1 MWKGGGKGEVF
12 PVNNSDNICITNN
25 YLKANEVFKNLSV
38 VLKVLTTLTL
48 FLTVLFDSIFL
59 NHDNKV
65 ELLVA
70 FGLLSGALGD
80 FFLEFDR
87 FFIPGMGAFLLGHIF
102 YVLGF
107 YKMGG
112 IPSFGIIFVLLLT
125 GIGYFLFL
133 KRFLSKEKLAVFLY
147 VLAISTMVAFSS
159 VNVVAFSGAIL
170 FFLSDLL
177 LSYDKYVKRIPNR
190 DLLVLLL
197 YFAGQL
203 LITLSVVL

>member
-1 MWKGGGKGEVF
+1 MKFFLLTTATILASLTIV
-12 PVNNSDNICITNN
+12 
-25 YLKANEVFKNLSV
+25 LKQLKVLKNLSIL
-38 VLKVLTTLTL
+38 LKVLTTLTL
-48 FLTVLFDSIFL
+48 FLAVLSDSVFQ
-59 NHDNKV
+59 NHNNKV

-107 YKMGG
+107 YKMWG
-112 IPSFGIIFVLLLT
+112 IPSFGIIVTLLLS
-125 GIGYFLFL
+125 GFGYFLFL

-147 VLAISTMVAFSS
+147 VLAICTMVAFSS
-159 VNVVAFSGAIL
+159 GRIVAFSGAIL
-170 FFLSDLL
+170 FFLSDLV

-190 DLLVLLL
+190 DLLVLSL

-203 LITLSVVL
+203 FISLSVVL

>member
-1 MWKGGGKGEVF
+1 VVVRVKFFLLTTATVF
-12 PVNNSDNICITNN
+12 ASLTIV
-25 YLKANEVFKNLSV
+25 LKQLKVLKNLSIL
-38 VLKVLTTLTL
+38 LKVLTTLTL
-48 FLTVLFDSIFL
+48 FLAVLSDSVFL
-59 NHDNKV
+59 NHNNKV

-107 YKMGG
+107 YKMWG
-112 IPSFGIIFVLLLT
+112 IPSFGIIVTLLLS
-125 GIGYFLFL
+125 GFGYFLFL

-147 VLAISTMVAFSS
+147 VLAICTMVAFSS
-159 VNVVAFSGAIL
+159 VRIVAFSGAIL

-177 LSYDKYVKRIPNR
+177 LSYDKYVRRIPNR
-190 DLLVLLL
+190 DLLVLSL

-203 LITLSVVL
+203 FISLSVVL

>member
-1 MWKGGGKGEVF
+1 VKFFLLTTATVF
-12 PVNNSDNICITNN
+12 ASLTIV
-25 YLKANEVFKNLSV
+25 LKQLKVLKNLSIL
-38 VLKVLTTLTL
+38 LKVLTTLTL
-48 FLTVLFDSIFL
+48 FLAVLSDSVFQ
-59 NHDNKV
+59 NRNNKV

-107 YKMGG
+107 YKMWG
-112 IPSFGIIFVLLLT
+112 IPSFGIIVTLLLS
-125 GIGYFLFL
+125 GFGYFLFL
-133 KRFLSKEKLAVFLY
+133 KRFLSEEKLAVFLY
-147 VLAISTMVAFSS
+147 VLAICTMVAFSS
-159 VNVVAFSGAIL
+159 GRIVAFSGAIL
-170 FFLSDLL
+170 FFLSDLF

-190 DLLVLLL
+190 DLLVLSL

-203 LITLSVVL
+203 FISLSVVL

>member
-1 MWKGGGKGEVF
+1 VVVRVKFFLLTTATILASLTIV
-12 PVNNSDNICITNN
+12 
-25 YLKANEVFKNLSV
+25 LKQLKVLKNLSIL
-38 VLKVLTTLTL
+38 LKVLTTLTL
-48 FLTVLFDSIFL
+48 FLAVLSDSVFQ
-59 NHDNKV
+59 NRNNKV

-107 YKMGG
+107 YKMWG
-112 IPSFGIIFVLLLT
+112 IPSFGIIVTLLLS
-125 GIGYFLFL
+125 GFGYFLFL

-147 VLAISTMVAFSS
+147 VLAICTMVAFSS
-159 VNVVAFSGAIL
+159 VRIVAFSGAIL

-177 LSYDKYVKRIPNR
+177 LSYDKYVRRIPNR
-190 DLLVLLL
+190 DLLVLSL

-203 LITLSVVL
+203 FISLSVVL

>member
-1 MWKGGGKGEVF
+1 VVVRVKFFLLTTATVF
-12 PVNNSDNICITNN
+12 ASLTIV
-25 YLKANEVFKNLSV
+25 LKQLKVLENLSIL
-38 VLKVLTTLTL
+38 LKVLTTLTL
-48 FLTVLFDSIFL
+48 FLAVLSDSVFL
-59 NHDNKV
+59 NHNNKV

-107 YKMGG
+107 YKMWG
-112 IPSFGIIFVLLLT
+112 IPSFGIIVTLLLS
-125 GIGYFLFL
+125 GFGYFLFL

-147 VLAISTMVAFSS
+147 VLAICTMVAFSS
-159 VNVVAFSGAIL
+159 VRIVAFSGAIL
-170 FFLSDLL
+170 FFLSDLF

-190 DLLVLLL
+190 DLLVLSL

-203 LITLSVVL
+203 FISLSVVL

>member
-1 MWKGGGKGEVF
+1 VKFFLLTTATILASLTIV
-12 PVNNSDNICITNN
+12 
-25 YLKANEVFKNLSV
+25 LKQLKVLKNLSIL
-38 VLKVLTTLTL
+38 LKVLTTLTL
-48 FLTVLFDSIFL
+48 FLAVLSDSVFQ
-59 NHDNKV
+59 NHNNKV

-107 YKMGG
+107 YKMWG
-112 IPSFGIIFVLLLT
+112 IPSFGIIVTLLLS
-125 GIGYFLFL
+125 GFGYFLFL

-147 VLAISTMVAFSS
+147 VLAICTMVAFSS
-159 VNVVAFSGAIL
+159 GRIVAFSGAIL
-170 FFLSDLL
+170 FFLSDLV

-190 DLLVLLL
+190 DLLVLSL

-203 LITLSVVL
+203 FISLSVVL

>member
-1 MWKGGGKGEVF
+1 MKFFLLTTATVF
-12 PVNNSDNICITNN
+12 ASLTIV
-25 YLKANEVFKNLSV
+25 LKQLKVLKNLSIL
-38 VLKVLTTLTL
+38 LKVLTTLTL
-48 FLTVLFDSIFL
+48 FLVVLSDSVFL
-59 NHDNKV
+59 NHNNKV

-107 YKMGG
+107 YKMWG
-112 IPSFGIIFVLLLT
+112 IPSFGIIVTLLLS
-125 GIGYFLFL
+125 GFGYFLFL

-147 VLAISTMVAFSS
+147 VLAICTMVAFSS
-159 VNVVAFSGAIL
+159 VRIVAFSGAIL

-177 LSYDKYVKRIPNR
+177 LSYDKYVRRIPNR
-190 DLLVLLL
+190 DLLVLSL

-203 LITLSVVL
+203 FISLSVVL

>member
-1 MWKGGGKGEVF
+1 VVVRVKFFLLTTATVF
-12 PVNNSDNICITNN
+12 ASLTIV
-25 YLKANEVFKNLSV
+25 LKQLKVLENLSIL
-38 VLKVLTTLTL
+38 LKVLTTLTL
-48 FLTVLFDSIFL
+48 FLAVLSDSVFL
-59 NHDNKV
+59 NHNNKV

-102 YVLGF
+102 YVLRF
-107 YKMGG
+107 YKMWG
-112 IPSFGIIFVLLLT
+112 IPSFGIIFTLLLS
-125 GIGYFLFL
+125 GFGYFLFL

-147 VLAISTMVAFSS
+147 VLAICTMVAFSS
-159 VNVVAFSGAIL
+159 IRIVAFSGAIL
-170 FFLSDLL
+170 FFLSDLF

-190 DLLVLLL
+190 DLLVLSL

-203 LITLSVVL
+203 FISLSVVL

>member
-1 MWKGGGKGEVF
+1 VKFFLLTTATVF
-12 PVNNSDNICITNN
+12 AS
-25 YLKANEVFKNLSV
+25 LKIVLKQLKVLKNLSIL
-38 VLKVLTTLTL
+38 LKVLTTLTL
-48 FLTVLFDSIFL
+48 FLAVLSDSVFL
-59 NHDNKV
+59 NHNNKV

-107 YKMGG
+107 YKMWG
-112 IPSFGIIFVLLLT
+112 IPSFGIIVTLLLS
-125 GIGYFLFL
+125 GFGYFLFL

-147 VLAISTMVAFSS
+147 VLAICTMVAFSS
-159 VNVVAFSGAIL
+159 VRIVAFSGAIL

-177 LSYDKYVKRIPNR
+177 LSYDKYVRRIPNR
-190 DLLVLLL
+190 DLLVLSL

-203 LITLSVVL
+203 FISLSVVL

>member
-1 MWKGGGKGEVF
+1 VKFFLLTTATVF
-12 PVNNSDNICITNN
+12 ASLTIV
-25 YLKANEVFKNLSV
+25 LKQLKVLKNLSIL
-38 VLKVLTTLTL
+38 LKVLTTLTL
-48 FLTVLFDSIFL
+48 FLVVLSDSVFL
-59 NHDNKV
+59 NHNNKV

-107 YKMGG
+107 YKMWG
-112 IPSFGIIFVLLLT
+112 IPSFGIIVTLLLS
-125 GIGYFLFL
+125 GFGYFLFL

-147 VLAISTMVAFSS
+147 VLAICTMVAFSS
-159 VNVVAFSGAIL
+159 VRIVAFSGAIL

-177 LSYDKYVKRIPNR
+177 LSYDKYVRRIPNR
-190 DLLVLLL
+190 DLLVLSL

-203 LITLSVVL
+203 FISLSVVL

>member
-1 MWKGGGKGEVF
+1 VVVRVKFFLLTTATVF
-12 PVNNSDNICITNN
+12 ASLTIV
-25 YLKANEVFKNLSV
+25 LKQLKVLENLSIL
-38 VLKVLTTLTL
+38 LKVLTTLTL
-48 FLTVLFDSIFL
+48 FLAVLSDSVFQ
-59 NHDNKV
+59 NRNNKV

-102 YVLGF
+102 YVLRF
-107 YKMGG
+107 YKMWG
-112 IPSFGIIFVLLLT
+112 IPSFGIIFTLLLS
-125 GIGYFLFL
+125 GFGYFLFL

-147 VLAISTMVAFSS
+147 VLAICTMVAFSS
-159 VNVVAFSGAIL
+159 IRIVAFSGAIL
-170 FFLSDLL
+170 FFLSDLF

-190 DLLVLLL
+190 DLLVLSL

-203 LITLSVVL
+203 FISLSVVL